1 MLTKEHLFLYISQ
14 SKNHLV
20 FHESI
25 ERKIMYL
32 GIKYLQSTYFESYKI
47 IQIMHKIKNN
57 IIFKFF
63 SFYLLTLQT
72 YE

>member
-1 MLTKEHLFLYISQ
+1 MLTKEHLFLYIFQ

-25 ERKIMYL
+25 ERKITHI

-47 IQIMHKIKNN
+47 IQIMQKIKNK
-57 IIFKFF
+57 IIFFIILF
-63 SFYLLTLQT
+63 T
-72 YE
+72 YFANI